1 MSLNSFNSSKIND
14 PMTKLFTSYV
24 DLKKEAMK
32 DLEAGP
38 EYDVQMTGT
47 QMDWN
52 LGLFL
57 KEAKKVK
64 QEMGLIREILERL
77 HEANEESKSLRL

>member
-14 PMTKLFTSYV
+14 LMTKLFTSYV

-47 QMDWN
+47 WVCSWRRPR
-52 LGLFL
+52 G
-57 KEAKKVK
+57 
-64 QEMGLIREILERL
+64 
-77 HEANEESKSLRL
+77 